1 AYLPVRDANP
11 RAQPHAAVEVEC
23 RRRQYPQHRAERRLS
38 GRPRR
43 WTGADG
49 PLAGGGAHGIR
60 KARTHLA
67 GVGDRG
73 MEVSAETVRS
83 STVAQ
88 RPSLTPVS
96 SRLLQRKCACGG
108 TGASGECDSCRQEGV
123 LQRQAKDS
131 SGPAAGA
138 VTEHG
143 FGHDFSRIPVHPPT
157 AGAIQT
163 RLTVNEPGDV
173 YEQEADRIADQVL
186 ASPAHP
192 AVSGAP
198 PQIQRFSGQSNG
210 QMDAVPT
217 SVSQALASP
226 GRPLEPALRQDMEQR
241 FGHDFSRVRVH
252 TDGKAADS
260 AHAVSARAYTVGHD
274 IVFAAGQYDSGAN
287 EGRKLIAH
295 ELTHTIQQSVPASAA
310 PSNGMALQRQGVPGS
325 KPAKAEE
332 SDGESLFTV
341 FVADEK
347 KRTDKA
353 FAKRQA

>member
-1 AYLPVRDANP
+1 
-11 RAQPHAAVEVEC
+11 
-23 RRRQYPQHRAERRLS
+23 
-38 GRPRR
+38 
-43 WTGADG
+43 
-49 PLAGGGAHGIR
+49 
-60 KARTHLA
+60 
-67 GVGDRG
+67 

-88 RPSLTPVS
+88 RPSLTPAS
-96 SRLLQRKCACGG
+96 TRLLQRKCACGGTAPSGECDGCNACGG

-138 VTEHG
+138 VNEHG

-163 RLTVNEPGDV
+163 RLTVNAPGDV

-198 PQIQRFSGQSNG
+198 PHIQRFSGQSNG

-217 SVSQALASP
+217 SVNQALASP
-226 GRPLEPALRQDMEQR
+226 GRPLAASSHGKTWSSASATTSAGCGCIRMR
-241 FGHDFSRVRVH
+241 
-252 TDGKAADS
+252 KAADS

-274 IVFAAGQYDSGAN
+274 IVFAAGQYDSARQRGTQAHRARVDSYNPAVCFGARRS
-287 EGRKLIAH
+287 EERDGAA
-295 ELTHTIQQSVPASAA
+295 AS
-310 PSNGMALQRQGVPGS
+310 GGTWV
-325 KPAKAEE
+325 
-332 SDGESLFTV
+332 
-341 FVADEK
+341 
-347 KRTDKA
+347 
-353 FAKRQA
+353 QAR